1 MRPVHYITLA
11 VAIAIIAL
19 LYWGGNTIP
28 PREKAEAGM
37 QRPSSGGSVSQGP
50 NTMKAASID
59 SILAALKMQLPKTA
73 ADTVKTLEQEVS
85 AISDASQMAVVF
97 TRLSKV
103 WERNKQYPVAVFYKA
118 KAAKLEN
125 SEKSL
130 TFAAQLF
137 LELMEHEGDRAL
149 QMWEANEAISCLE
162 QAMKLNPNS
171 EEARLAMASA
181 YIQGTAEPMKGVQMA
196 LAMTRDNPEHIPANM
211 LLGRMSI
218 QSGQFEKA
226 IKRFETVLKKEPENK
241 EALYFLAQ
249 AYEGTGNKQKAI
261 EMLEKCKLVVNNPE
275 FSKEIDQHINS
286 LK

>member
-1 MRPVHYITLA
+1 
-11 VAIAIIAL
+11 
-19 LYWGGNTIP
+19 
-28 PREKAEAGM
+28 
-37 QRPSSGGSVSQGP
+37 
-50 NTMKAASID
+50 MKAASID

>member
-59 SILAALKMQLPKTA
+59 SILAAAQMQLPKTA